1 MAKNLK
7 DKVEKFKAAIADAAT
22 AKGASYVLN
31 GGIPEIKDPK
41 YSPDMFK
48 LPNDFKVTAQ
58 LDPLS
63 GMGRIRTPYG
73 TTMFD
78 PQLLAQGDCCG
89 TTASA
94 MNAQMQMV
102 TDEIARKVKE
112 QQENTIIRQLVVFVR
127 DYTRNRICIQPDMM
141 LLRRMVW
148 REEPMYVKK
157 DSGGCSCCPVCGTPY
172 PSRFSE
178 SGREINCCSYCGQT
192 LLWDDEYD
200 MHNRMV
206 VEYNECIQR
215 VADIEC

>member
-1 MAKNLK
+1 MKSK
-7 DKVEKFKAAIADAAT
+7 EKKPEIFIATDAAIRDA
-22 AKGASYVLN
+22 KSVSYVLN

-63 GMGRIRTPYG
+63 DMGRIRTPYG
-73 TTMFD
+73 TTAFD

-94 MNAQMQMV
+94 MTAQMQTI

-112 QQENTIIRQLVVFVR
+112 QQENTIIRRLLTCVR
-127 DYTRNRICIQPDMM
+127 DYTSNRVCIQPDMV
-141 LLRRMVW
+141 LLKRMIW
-148 REEPMYVKK
+148 REEPLYVKN
-157 DSGGCSCCPVCGTPY
+157 DSGGCSYCPVCGTPY

-206 VEYNECIQR
+206 VEYNDCIQR
-215 VADIEC
+215 MADEY